1 MPNLLGLAVLLAQ
14 ASAAPAEETSVQLH
28 GLVDVFY
35 GLNTNRPFDHT
46 SFLPGTGTTARR
58 ANELNLN
65 AAAVDL
71 SLQPRPVG
79 FHLTLAFGSGPD
91 VVHASE
97 PAGSATGTDIWRFV
111 YQASVSYTVP
121 VGNGL
126 LLEAGIYP
134 SHIGFESFFSK
145 DNWTYTR
152 AWMGEFSP
160 YYQAGLK
167 MAYAFD
173 AHWSVQLHFLN
184 GWQTIGD
191 NNRAKAIGTQIA
203 WNSNA
208 LSIAFNTFAGPEL
221 PGDDSD
227 WRLFGDFT
235 AQLKVTPWLSLG
247 ATADIGRQDR
257 PQGAALW
264 HAAALLA
271 RIGFSPRGA
280 VALRGEYYDDED
292 GFFSGRPQVLR
303 EGTATL
309 ELRPAEH
316 LIVKLE
322 VRQDLAGAPVF
333 SGERDAAGNP
343 TFSKTQTLAIA
354 SAVVDF

>member
-1 MPNLLGLAVLLAQ
+1 MHNVLGFALLLAQ
-14 ASAAPAEETSVQLH
+14 ASAAPAEGTSVQLH
-28 GLVDVFY
+28 GFVDVFY

-46 SFLPGTGTTARR
+46 SFVPGTGTTARR

-65 AAAVDL
+65 TAAVDL

-97 PAGSATGTDIWRFV
+97 PAGSATGADTWRFV
-111 YQASVSYTVP
+111 YQASVSYTLP

-152 AWMGEFSP
+152 GWMGEFSP

-167 MAYAFD
+167 LSYAID
-173 AHWSVQLHFLN
+173 AHWSVQLHLLN

-191 NNRAKAIGTQIA
+191 NNRAKAVGTQIA
-203 WNSNA
+203 WNTDAVSV
-208 LSIAFNTFAGPEL
+208 AFNTFAGPEL

-227 WRLFGDFT
+227 WRLFGDLT
-235 AQLKVTPWLSLG
+235 AQVKVTRWLSLG
-247 ATADIGRQDR
+247 ATADAGRQAR

-271 RIGFSPRGA
+271 RIALSQRAA
-280 VALRGEYYDDED
+280 VALRAEYYDDVD
-292 GFFSGRPQVLR
+292 GFFSGAPQVLR
-303 EGTATL
+303 EGTAAL
-309 ELRPAEH
+309 ELRSAEH

-322 VRQDLAGAPVF
+322 ARRDIAGARVF
-333 SGERDAAGNP
+333 SAERDAAGNP

-354 SAVVDF
+354 SAVVEF